1 MVAKREA
8 LCHATGK
15 ILPKYQTIFLK
26 CARGNFDQNPKTA
39 NLRLENNLNL
49 TNFTFFSTL
58 DSCLDNETCNINAD
72 KYFTKIFTKK
82 DVLLKHKI
90 SLTINSIQYGCKYC
104 KQH

>member
-39 NLRLENNLNL
+39 NLQLENNLNL